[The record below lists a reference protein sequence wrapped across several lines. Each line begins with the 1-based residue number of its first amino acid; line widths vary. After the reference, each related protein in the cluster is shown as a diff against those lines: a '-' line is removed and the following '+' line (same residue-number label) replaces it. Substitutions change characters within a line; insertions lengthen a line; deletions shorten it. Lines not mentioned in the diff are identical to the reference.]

1 MFGYLI
7 RNIFLI
13 GKSNIK
19 LTTTQFNGLIKMNIL
34 ISNDD
39 GVSAPGILAAK
50 QAVEDLANVTVV
62 APDKNNSS
70 IGRRITLFKHLKL
83 DSCKLEDGS
92 PAYSVSGSPADAVIV
107 GADYVMD
114 EKPDLVISG
123 INQGVNI
130 SCDITSSGTVCAA
143 LEAVSLGIP
152 AIAVSLFMDPKTSFK
167 QDENGEWYV
176 DYDFSLAKKV
186 LHDLV
191 LKIMDDGFPEDVD
204 LFNLNVPS
212 NYDSE
217 DVMITDL
224 ADRMLEKK
232 VIDNTD
238 TEKEELFNYPLD
250 ENQKNDDLI
259 MITSDLVKE
268 YPKGSDGYSLIVEKC
283 PSLTPLSVDM
293 TIRDLKDWRFE

>member
-1 MFGYLI
+1 
-7 RNIFLI
+7 
-13 GKSNIK
+13 
-19 LTTTQFNGLIKMNIL
+19 MNIL

-39 GVSAPGILAAK
+39 GVFAPGILAAK

-70 IGRRITLFKHLKL
+70 VGRRLSLFKHLKI
-83 DSCKLEDGS
+83 DSCNLEDES
-92 PAYSVSGSPADAVIV
+92 SAYSVSGSPADCIVV
-107 GADYVMD
+107 GADYVMK
-114 EKPDLVISG
+114 EKPDLVICG

-152 AIAVSLFMDPKTSFK
+152 AIAVSLFIDPKTDYK
-167 QDENGEWYV
+167 QDEKGEWYI
-176 DYDFSLAKKV
+176 DYDFTLAKKV

-191 LKIMDDGFPEDVD
+191 LKIKNDGFPQGVD

-212 NYDSE
+212 NYESE
-217 DVMITDL
+217 DVKITHL
-224 ADRMLEKK
+224 SPKMLDKR

-238 TEKEELFNYPLD
+238 EEKFDIFNYPLD
-250 ENQKNDDLI
+250 ENQESDELI

-268 YPKGSDGYSLIVEKC
+268 YEDGSDGYALFVEKQ
-283 PSLTPLSVDM
+283 PSLTPLNINM
-293 TIRDLKDWRFE
+293 TCRKFLDW

>member
-1 MFGYLI
+1 
-7 RNIFLI
+7 
-13 GKSNIK
+13 
-19 LTTTQFNGLIKMNIL
+19 MNIL

-50 QAVEDLANVTVV
+50 QAVEDIADVTVV

-70 IGRRITLFKHLKL
+70 VGRRLTLFKHLEI
-83 DSCKLEDGS
+83 SSFELEDGS
-92 PAYSVSGSPADAVIV
+92 SAYSVSGSPADCIIV

-114 EKPDLVISG
+114 EKPDLVITG

-143 LEAVSLGIP
+143 FEAVSLGIP
-152 AIAVSLFMDPKTSFK
+152 AIAASLFIDPKTAYK
-167 QDENGEWYV
+167 QDEDGEWYV
-176 DYDFSLAKKV
+176 DYDFTLAKKV

-191 LKIMDDGFPEDVD
+191 LKIKNQGFPEGVD

-217 DVMITDL
+217 EVKITHL
-224 ADRMLEKK
+224 SHKMLDKL

-238 TEKEELFNYPLD
+238 KEKEEIFNYPLD
-250 ENQKNDDLI
+250 ENQNSDDLI
-259 MITSDLVKE
+259 MITSSLVQE
-268 YPKGSDGYSLIVEKC
+268 YEKGSDGYALFVEKS
-283 PSLTPLSVDM
+283 PSLTPLNVNM
-293 TIRDLKDWRFE
+293 ACKELKDW

>member
-1 MFGYLI
+1 
-7 RNIFLI
+7 
-13 GKSNIK
+13 
-19 LTTTQFNGLIKMNIL
+19 MNIL

-39 GVSAPGILAAK
+39 GVFAPGILAAK
-50 QAVEDLANVTVV
+50 QAVEDLANITVV

-70 IGRRITLFKHLKL
+70 IGRRITLFKHLKINQC
-83 DSCKLEDGS
+83 SLEDGS
-92 PAYSVSGSPADAVIV
+92 SAYSVTGSPADAVIV
-107 GADYVMD
+107 GVDYLME
-114 EKPDLVISG
+114 EKPDLVITG
-123 INQGVNI
+123 VNQGINI

-176 DYDFSLAKKV
+176 DYDFTLTKKV

-191 LKIMDDGFPEDVD
+191 LKIKNEGFPDSID

-217 DVMITDL
+217 EFKITKL
-224 ADRMLEKK
+224 SPKMLDKK
-232 VIDNTD
+232 VIDNTNE
-238 TEKEELFNYPLD
+238 EKEELFNYSLD
-250 ENQKNDDLI
+250 ENQENDDLV
-259 MITSDLVKE
+259 MITSTLVQE
-268 YPKGSDGYSLIVEKC
+268 YDEDTDGYTLIVEKR

-293 TIRDLKDWRFE
+293 TCKGLKDW

>member
-1 MFGYLI
+1 
-7 RNIFLI
+7 
-13 GKSNIK
+13 
-19 LTTTQFNGLIKMNIL
+19 MNIL

-70 IGRRITLFKHLKL
+70 VGRRLTLFKHLEL
-83 DSCKLEDGS
+83 EDYILEDGS
-92 PAYSVSGSPADAVIV
+92 PAYSVSGSPADCVVV
-107 GADYVMD
+107 GAEYVMD

-143 LEAVSLGIP
+143 FEAVSLGIP
-152 AIAVSLFMDPKTSFK
+152 AIAASLFMDPKSSFK
-167 QDENGEWYV
+167 QDENGEWYPV
-176 DYDFSLAKKV
+176 YDFTLAKRV

-191 LKIMDDGFPEDVD
+191 VKIKEEGFPEGVD
-204 LFNLNVPS
+204 MFNLNVPS

-217 DVMITDL
+217 EVKITRL
-224 ADRMLEKK
+224 SDRMLEKK

-238 TEKEELFNYPLD
+238 EEMADIFTYPLD
-250 ENQKNDDLI
+250 ENQSGDDLV
-259 MITSDLVKE
+259 MITPDLVSE
-268 YPKGSDGYSLIVEKC
+268 YDEGSDGYALLVEKC
-283 PSLTPLSVDM
+283 PSLTPLNVNM
-293 TIRDLKDWRFE
+293 TSANLDDWINWFKK